1 MKIGDAYGRSR
12 VYVDIL
18 RSMFGGHERKAFFR
32 SRLPDTGRRAMRLRT
47 AASRVGTGGDP
58 VHGKHDSCVFSFLWL
73 QGRSAVHCGWS
84 PLRIL
89 RSPTVCPQI
98 ADTAPL
104 RTSPVLTHRVEE
116 RLTRC
121 LVASLESTAS
131 CLMETTSRF
140 PPFPRRRLQR
150 IGGPA
155 LWSARARSVCSSI
168 KTKPRRVCSPYGV
181 LLYLQL
187 LQPAAGGP
195 GRRITSIT
203 RGR

>member
-18 RSMFGGHERKAFFR
+18 RSMFGGHERKTFFR

-47 AASRVGTGGDP
+47 AASRGDP

-73 QGRSAVHCGWS
+73 QGRSAVRCGWS

-131 CLMETTSRF
+131 SPPGNDVTVSSFSATTF
-140 PPFPRRRLQR
+140 AKNRR
-150 IGGPA
+150 
-155 LWSARARSVCSSI
+155 ARALVGAGPFRLLLKQKRNPAGFARPTGFCCACSF
-168 KTKPRRVCSPYGV
+168 CSLRPGD
-181 LLYLQL
+181 
-187 LQPAAGGP
+187 PAAE
-195 GRRITSIT
+195 ITSIT

>member
-18 RSMFGGHERKAFFR
+18 RSMFGGHERKTFFR

-73 QGRSAVHCGWS
+73 QGRSAVRCGWS

-131 CLMETTSRF
+131 SPHGNDVTVSSFSATTFAKNRRG
-140 PPFPRRRLQR
+140 PVPFAPQ
-150 IGGPA
+150 A
-155 LWSARARSVCSSI
+155 

-181 LLYLQL
+181 LLCLQL